1 MKKTRRERSVSSSVI
16 RSVVREARR
25 NLLWSRLA
33 MRDVTESSSSGGV
46 DGDADDVPEV
56 VALTRELVAVPVA
69 DAESTA
75 GDRIEAWL
83 REQAPGAVL
92 RDDHGNVFARRTPAD
107 APPATAEKP
116 TAAAPATA
124 EESTDAGDLTAG
136 ARPTLAFVG
145 HHDVVDPAASQVVDG
160 RMTFDVDA
168 DVPDDASGGTGARVR
183 GRGVAD
189 MKGAVAAAMLAFRD
203 ADLAPHRNLVFASF
217 VGEEVGGEGCRAA
230 ITDGFAPEWAVVGEG
245 STGYSAAGV
254 TDVAVAHK
262 GRRAT
267 TVEATGSAAHASE
280 PDAGENAIYRATDAV
295 DVLRALEWPT
305 VDVAGET
312 LSGSVVVTEVEGG
325 SAWNVVP
332 DACEVT
338 VDERTVPGERAAVER
353 VAAVDGVTVRVDQD
367 LPPMRCEDDAFAHAV
382 LDAAAAVQDG
392 QPVHVTKPHATDAGW
407 LDDRADV
414 ACVVCGVAEPGEA
427 HTDAESAS
435 VAVLERCRRTYEGV
449 AGATFD

>member
-1 MKKTRRERSVSSSVI
+1 M
-16 RSVVREARR
+16 
-25 NLLWSRLA
+25 
-33 MRDVTESSSSGGV
+33 TESSSDAGG
-46 DGDADDVPEV
+46 DGEDAEI
-56 VALTRELVAVPVA
+56 VALTRELVAVPAA

-83 REQAPGAVL
+83 REHAPGVVL
-92 RDDHGNVFARRTPAD
+92 RDDHGNVFARRTPAAD
-107 APPATAEKP
+107 ATGD
-116 TAAAPATA
+116 AAAAGDA
-124 EESTDAGDLTAG
+124 AGDDALRDAGDVTAG
-136 ARPTLAFVG
+136 GRPTLAFVG

-160 RMTFDVDA
+160 RLTFDVDA
-168 DVPDDASGGTGARVR
+168 DATDAASDRVGVRVR

-203 ADLAPHRNLVFASF
+203 ADLAPDRDLAFASF

-230 ITDGFAPEWAVVGEG
+230 IADGFAPEWAVVGEG

-262 GRRAT
+262 GRRAV
-267 TVEATGSAAHASE
+267 TVEAAGSAAHASE

-295 DVLRALEWPT
+295 DVLRDLEWPT
-305 VDVAGET
+305 VDVAGEA
-312 LSGSVVVTEVEGG
+312 LSGSVVVTEVDGG

-332 DACEVT
+332 DSCEVT
-338 VDERTVPGERAAVER
+338 VDERTVPGERAAVDR
-353 VAAVDGVTVRVDQD
+353 VAAIDGVTVRVDQD
-367 LPPMRCEDDAFAHAV
+367 LPPMRCGDGAFADAV
-382 LDAAAAVQDG
+382 LAAAVDAQDG
-392 QPVHVTKPHATDAGW
+392 QPEHVTKPHATDAGW

-414 ACVVCGVAEPGEA
+414 DCVVCGVAEPGEA

-435 VAVLERCRRTYEGV
+435 VAVLERCQRIYEAV